1 MGTLH
6 NRAYTCLL
14 CCEHNRKIVNSI
26 QLSSLAFRAFYS
38 HLSLF
43 FLFFFRFFS
52 NEICV
57 YSFCA
62 RVGNVKHQ
70 FYIYHTSF
78 ENVFVI
84 SSRNMAFFTLFLLL
98 FSLPPSHVYKYTF
111 LFNCDYVHN
120 SIACSNNKLNFL
132 FVHSFVGSFFLS
144 FFRMLIH
151 NVSVHRICVS
161 TQHNTHSIIYIHN
174 SMRTM

>member
-26 QLSSLAFRAFYS
+26 QLSLAFRAFYS

-43 FLFFFRFFS
+43 FLFFFRFFP

-62 RVGNVKHQ
+62 RVGNVSIS
-70 FYIYHTSF
+70 FTYIIHLLRMY
-78 ENVFVI
+78 
-84 SSRNMAFFTLFLLL
+84 LL
-98 FSLPPSHVYKYTF
+98 FRQETWLFSPFFFCFFRSPRHMFINTHFCLTVTMFTTPSHV
-111 LFNCDYVHN
+111 
-120 SIACSNNKLNFL
+120 A
-132 FVHSFVGSFFLS
+132 
-144 FFRMLIH
+144 
-151 NVSVHRICVS
+151 
-161 TQHNTHSIIYIHN
+161 IIN
-174 SMRTM
+174 

>member
-1 MGTLH
+1 M
-6 NRAYTCLL
+6 
-14 CCEHNRKIVNSI
+14 NSI

-43 FLFFFRFFS
+43 FLFFFRFFP